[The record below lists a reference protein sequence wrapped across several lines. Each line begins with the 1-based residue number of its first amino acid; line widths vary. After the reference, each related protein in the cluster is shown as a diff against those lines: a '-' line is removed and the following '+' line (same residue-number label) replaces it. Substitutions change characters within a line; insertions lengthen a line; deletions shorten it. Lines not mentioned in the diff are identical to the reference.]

1 MIAQIVGRESKQ
13 YVSELLDEIIR
24 RMHIEGPVN
33 AEDFEK
39 LAYIKSFHPE
49 IFRERESELLYIMGL
64 FYKVDAPRNIFEEV
78 YSIFADA
85 IVAETGK
92 RFTPVQADAY
102 RNIHN
107 KRLFSFSAPTSA
119 GKSFLFRE
127 LITNT
132 AGDIIIVVPSRALIA
147 EYLNLV
153 KPLVDKTVLVL
164 QFIENV
170 NIANTRRRIYI
181 ITPERGGDLFQ
192 YKGSFNVT
200 LFLFDEAQLSEE
212 EIRGIGFDAFVRR
225 VSTEFPDASKVFAHP
240 YVQNPEAQLNKHDFP
255 AEISA
260 ASTYEQNTVGKI
272 FITLENDGLYYFSP
286 YEGKK
291 AAHIPLERDIIRE
304 IMENNGSILIY
315 ASKAKLYSK
324 DYLYQFREYL
334 RLCPRLQDRNALKHI
349 ERLRE
354 YIGASRTD
362 PHKSSVIVR
371 LMERGIVIHHGSI
384 PLKMRLIIE
393 EFVRENHARLCFATS
408 TLKQGINMPFDA
420 VFIDNYTRMDVLTLK
435 NLIGRSG
442 RTTERQNNFEYG
454 YTFIEQKHLSS
465 FCKRINEIYELNEI
479 SALDADTNEIDEDNI
494 DLVEAIKNNTFDNET
509 RLTQSQLQRIQS
521 AEVDSDIELIL
532 SNLLIENRVL
542 TGAEYYEN
550 LDGDKR
556 QEIKEAFKRIYMSHL
571 KRKTLKQAEQSVFS
585 TAIPILLWQIQGKAF
600 KEVLALR
607 FSYMSQRTEQR
618 KIVAEQRAGRISE
631 EEAQNRIR
639 SLTIRFSQAP
649 ATIPNSK
656 LSRYSD
662 FPNNTSVLELDYDTL
677 VFDTYDYIDK
687 VIGLSLSDPLCAA
700 FKMYHERT
708 GDARAAAMCNY
719 IRYGTNDDTEI
730 WLLRYGFSFED
741 IEWIKPYVQS
751 VDEQKIVFLPSINE
765 LDAEQKEVVERYL

>member
-1 MIAQIVGRESKQ
+1 M
-13 YVSELLDEIIR
+13 D
-24 RMHIEGPVN
+24 
-33 AEDFEK
+33 
-39 LAYIKSFHPE
+39 KS
-49 IFRERESELLYIMGL
+49 
-64 FYKVDAPRNIFEEV
+64 
-78 YSIFADA
+78 
-85 IVAETGK
+85 
-92 RFTPVQADAY
+92 
-102 RNIHN
+102 
-107 KRLFSFSAPTSA
+107 
-119 GKSFLFRE
+119 
-127 LITNT
+127 
-132 AGDIIIVVPSRALIA
+132 
-147 EYLNLV
+147 
-153 KPLVDKTVLVL
+153 VLVL
-164 QFIENV
+164 QFIENI

-192 YKGSFNVT
+192 YKESFNVT

-272 FITLENDGLYYFSP
+272 FITLEKDGLYYFSP
-286 YEGKK
+286 FEGKK
-291 AAHIPLERDIIRE
+291 ATHIPLERDIIRE

-334 RLCPRLQDRNALKHI
+334 RLCPRLKDRKALKHI

-354 YIGASRTD
+354 YIGASKTD
-362 PHKSSVIVR
+362 PHKNPVIVR

-420 VFIDNYTRMDVLTLK
+420 VFIDNYTKMDVLTLK

-454 YTFIEQKHLSS
+454 FTFIEQKHLTS
-465 FCKRINEIYELNEI
+465 FCKRINEIYELNDV
-479 SALDADTNEIDEDNI
+479 SALDADINEIDEDNI
-494 DLVEAIKNNTFDNET
+494 DLVEAIRNNTFDNET
-509 RLTQSQLQRIQS
+509 RLTQTQLQRIES
-521 AEVDSDIELIL
+521 ADIDTDIEFIL
-532 SNLLIENRVL
+532 SSLLIENRVL
-542 TGAEYYEN
+542 SGTEYYEK
-550 LDGDKR
+550 LDDKNR
-556 QEIKEAFKRIYMSHL
+556 EKIKEAFKTIYKSHL
-571 KRKTLKQAEQSVFS
+571 KRKMLKAPEQAILS

-607 FSYMSQRTEQR
+607 FSYMTKLSEQR
-618 KIVAEQRAGRISE
+618 RIVADQRAGRISI
-631 EEAQNRIR
+631 EEAQEKIR
-639 SLTIRFSQAP
+639 NLTIRFSQAP
-649 ATIPNSK
+649 VTLPNSK
-656 LSRYSD
+656 ISRCYSD
-662 FPNNTSVLELDYDTL
+662 FPDKTSVLELDYDTL

-700 FKMYHERT
+700 FKMYHEKK
-708 GDARAAAMCNY
+708 GDARAATRCNY
-719 IRYGTNDDTEI
+719 IRYGTNDETEI

-741 IEWIKPYVQS
+741 IEWIKPHVES
-751 VDEQKIVFLPSINE
+751 VDEQKIVFLHSITE
-765 LDAEQKEVVERYL
+765 LDDEQREAVERYL